1 MKPKLILFL
10 LVIGFSYLSYAQNSD
25 IKVNNSLSGVV
36 ILTGE
41 GGITIGQTDY
51 SSTKI
56 NYLGKGSIEYVLQS
70 TSRSNLAFDLFGSMG
85 YLSGTS
91 TYLIPNELNT
101 KFSLI
106 GGGLSFITQLS
117 DNVFPYISLGASYMW
132 VSPRDENGNNFNPMF
147 KIIGLNGGV
156 GVRFMI
162 NRDWSF
168 NVGGGAITGT
178 EDANDD
184 NLDGHIRGPHKDW
197 IFTGSI
203 GISYYIGRNK
213 DSDGD
218 GVYDSEDMCPNTPP
232 GVRVDQFGCPIDSDG
247 DGVPDD
253 QDECP
258 NTPKGVIVDRLGCPI
273 DSDGDGVADY
283 LDKCPNTPKGVEVNA
298 EGCPLDSDGDGV
310 PDYLDKCPDTPLRVQ
325 VDSNGCPLDSDG
337 DGVPDYL
344 DKCPG
349 TPSYYK
355 VDNNGCP
362 LDSDHDGVPD
372 YLDKCP
378 NTPRGTKVDSAGCP
392 GGFKRE
398 VSNFILGVDASF
410 DVGKAD
416 LLPGAYKNLIVLAVT
431 LKEHPDYRAIINGY
445 TDSRG
450 SEERNLILSEKRARA
465 VADYLISQGIARTR
479 LEIRAHGESDPVASN
494 NTEAG
499 RAQNRRV
506 EIKIISIE

>member
-1 MKPKLILFL
+1 MKQKLILFL
-10 LVIGFSYLSYAQNSD
+10 IVFGFGYLSYAQNRD
-25 IKVNNSLSGVV
+25 TKVNNSLSGVV
-36 ILTGE
+36 IFTGE

-56 NYLGKGSIEYVLQS
+56 NYLGKGSVQYVLPS
-70 TSRSNLAFDLFGSMG
+70 TSKSNLAFDLFGAIG
-85 YLSGTS
+85 YVSGSS
-91 TYLIPNELNT
+91 TYLIPKELNS
-101 KFSLI
+101 KVNLV
-106 GGGLSFITQLS
+106 GGGLSFITQVS

-132 VSPRDENGNNFNPMF
+132 IAPRDENGNNFIPMF

-168 NVGGGAITGT
+168 NVGGSAITGT

-184 NLDGHIRGPHKDW
+184 NFDGHIMGTHKDW

-203 GISYYIGRNK
+203 GISYFIGRNK

-218 GVYDSEDMCPNTPP
+218 GVYDSDDMCPNTPP
-232 GVRVDQFGCPIDSDG
+232 GLKVDQFGCSIDSDA

-253 QDECP
+253 Q
-258 NTPKGVIVDRLGCPI
+258 
-273 DSDGDGVADY
+273 
-283 LDKCPNTPKGVEVNA
+283 DKCPNTPKGVVVDRLGCPVDSDGDGVPDYLDKCPNTSKGIEVNA
-298 EGCPLDSDGDGV
+298 DGCPLDSDGDGV
-310 PDYLDKCPDTPLRVQ
+310 PDYLDKCADTPLKVQ
-325 VDSNGCPLDSDG
+325 VDSDGCPLDSDG

-344 DKCPG
+344 DRCPG
-349 TPSYYK
+349 TPKYFK

-378 NTPRGTKVDSAGCP
+378 NTRAGTKVDSVGCP
-392 GGFKRE
+392 IGFKRE

-410 DVGKAD
+410 NTGRAD

-431 LKEHPDYRAIINGY
+431 LKDHPDYRAIINGY
-445 TDSRG
+445 TDSKG
-450 SEERNLILSEKRARA
+450 SEEKNLILSEKRARA
-465 VADYLISQGIARTR
+465 VADYLMSQGIERNR
-479 LEIRAHGESDPVASN
+479 LEIRAHGESDPIASN

-499 RAQNRRV
+499 RSRNRRV
-506 EIKIISIE
+506 EIKIISSQ

>member
-1 MKPKLILFL
+1 MKQKLILFL
-10 LVIGFSYLSYAQNSD
+10 FVFGFGYLSYAQNYD

-51 SSTKI
+51 SSTKV
-56 NYLGKGSIEYVLQS
+56 NYLGKGSVQYVLPS
-70 TSRSNLAFDLFGSMG
+70 DSKSNLAFDLFAGMG
-85 YLSGTS
+85 YLSGSS
-91 TYLIPNELNT
+91 TYLIPKELNT

-106 GGGLSFITQLS
+106 GGGLSFITQVS

-132 VSPRDENGNNFNPMF
+132 VNPRDENGNNIVPMF
-147 KIIGLNGGV
+147 KIIGLNGGI

-162 NRDWSF
+162 NREWSF
-168 NVGGGAITGT
+168 NVGGSAITGV

-184 NLDGHIRGPHKDW
+184 NFDGHIKGTHKDW

-203 GISYYIGRNK
+203 GVSYFIGRNK

-218 GVYDSEDMCPNTPP
+218 GVYDSDDMCPNTPP
-232 GVRVDQFGCPIDSDG
+232 GVKVDQFGCSIDSDA

-253 QDECP
+253 QDKCP
-258 NTPKGVIVDRLGCPI
+258 NTPKDVIVDRLGCPI
-273 DSDGDGVADY
+273 DSDGDGVPDY
-283 LDKCPNTPKGVEVNA
+283 LDKCPNTYKGVEVNA
-298 EGCPLDSDGDGV
+298 DGCPLDSDGDGV
-310 PDYLDKCPDTPLRVQ
+310 PDYLDKCADTPLKVQ
-325 VDSNGCPLDSDG
+325 VDSEGCPLDSDG
-337 DGVPDYL
+337 DGIPDYL
-344 DKCPG
+344 DKCPR
-349 TPSYYK
+349 TPKYFK

-378 NTPRGTKVDSAGCP
+378 NTAAGTKVDSVGCP
-392 GGFKRE
+392 KGFKRE

-431 LKEHPDYRAIINGY
+431 LKEHPDYRAIVNGY

-465 VADYLISQGIARTR
+465 VADYLISQGIDRSR
-479 LEIRAHGESDPVASN
+479 LEIRAHGESDPISSN

-499 RAQNRRV
+499 RARNRRV
-506 EIKIISIE
+506 EIKIISTE